1 MGTIR
6 YRSENELRRR
16 FVLLYT
22 MKEMLNKAYSEGY
35 AVPQPDFVNIDM
47 AATYIEAAS
56 HMASPIILGFG
67 ESYLQASG
75 TVNLR
80 HLVKVI
86 DALADEYK
94 VPVVLHLDHGST
106 FEVCAKAINAG
117 FTSVMID
124 GSALTY
130 DENVE
135 LTTKVVNLAKLSGV
149 SVEGEIGRMKSGKGY
164 DLSKGDEQVLTDPE
178 TARKFILETGVDAL
192 AVSIGSVHGEYQ
204 GEPNIRTNLLEE
216 IKMATRIPL
225 VLHGASGISY
235 DTLTECA
242 RLGISKVNIFTDFA
256 KGINKILHE
265 NYREHD
271 SVQIPELIMN
281 IKQGISKTLSD
292 YIIALGS
299 ENKNY

>member
-1 MGTIR
+1 
-6 YRSENELRRR
+6 
-16 FVLLYT
+16 
-22 MKEMLNKAYSEGY
+22 
-35 AVPQPDFVNIDM
+35 
-47 AATYIEAAS
+47 
-56 HMASPIILGFG
+56 
-67 ESYLQASG
+67 
-75 TVNLR
+75 
-80 HLVKVI
+80 
-86 DALADEYK
+86 
-94 VPVVLHLDHGST
+94 
-106 FEVCAKAINAG
+106 
-117 FTSVMID
+117 
-124 GSALTY
+124 
-130 DENVE
+130 
-135 LTTKVVNLAKLSGV
+135 GV

-281 IKQGISKTLSD
+281 IKQGISKTLSE